1 MKSTVILVVTLVVL
15 AALAAVYYGGPDT
28 LRSRTVQAGG
38 APAEAAAPFDPH
50 AASAAY
56 AAGSASRDVTP
67 QMPAPPAQFAW
78 AYPAAP
84 RGLPRPDPAALH
96 TAEGA
101 DPSKKLTMRQIGDAF
116 GPPDWFP
123 GDHPPLPNIV
133 AHGRR
138 PHVMACILCHLP
150 NGNGHPESASVSG
163 LTVQYII
170 DQMHAFKNGDRQN
183 IRAPAMIEMAYAISE
198 KDLKEAVRYFAAIPR
213 SKQQWIRVAETS
225 RAPANH
231 VGGGGAR
238 FFDKGAE
245 TVPVPPDMIYEVA
258 ESEQVELRNQRVGF
272 VDYVPVGSLAKGRIV
287 ANGDKGAMR
296 TCASCHGDDY
306 RGHDDAP
313 RLAGRGAYYL
323 IRQLADMKAGT
334 RKGAALGK
342 MKLIIG
348 KLSDAEEVL
357 VMAMALKSENDVLT
371 AELRHDLADVRRL
384 LAAAQ

>member
-1 MKSTVILVVTLVVL
+1 LKSTVILVVTLVVL

-150 NGNGHPESASVSG
+150 NGNGHPESASISG
-163 LTVQYII
+163 LSVPYIVS
-170 DQMHAFKNGDRQN
+170 QFEAFRDGTRRNV
-183 IRAPAMIEMAYAISE
+183 RAPAMVEMALDINDAE
-198 KDLKEAVRYFAAIPR
+198 LREAAAYFAAIPR
-213 SKQQWIRVAETS
+213 DQQRWIRVVETAQ
-225 RAPANH
+225 APANH

-238 FFDKGAE
+238 FFDQNGK
-245 TVPVPPDMIYEVA
+245 TMPVPSDMIYEVA
-258 ESEQVELRNQRVGF
+258 ESEQVELRNDHVGF
-272 VDYVPVGSLAKGRIV
+272 VDFVPPGSLAKGETV
-287 ANGDKGAMR
+287 AQGNNGAMR
-296 TCASCHGDDY
+296 SCASCHGADL
-306 RGHDDAP
+306 RGRDDAP
-313 RLAGRGAYYL
+313 RIAGRGAYYL
-323 IRQLADMKAGT
+323 IRQLADMKYGRRT
-334 RKGAALGK
+334 GKALGR
-342 MKLIIG
+342 MREIIG
-348 KLSDAEEVL
+348 RLSDADILNVAAY
-357 VMAMALKSENDVLT
+357 MASRNP
-371 AELRHDLADVRRL
+371 
-384 LAAAQ
+384 